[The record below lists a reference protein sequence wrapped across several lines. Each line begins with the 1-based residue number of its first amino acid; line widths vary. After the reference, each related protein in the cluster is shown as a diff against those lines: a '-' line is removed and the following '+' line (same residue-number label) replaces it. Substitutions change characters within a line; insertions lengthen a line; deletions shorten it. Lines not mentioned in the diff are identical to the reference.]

1 MSFSLRE
8 RKRVTLILPISCV
21 VLFAFHYVRQTAHL
35 RNIDMTALLFI
46 YSLGYLYKRS
56 RITEEAVKVEN
67 ADCCFIAGHWPQRSI
82 FFNPNVGQAVYFL
95 LLWGHL
101 SRILSSPLMTARDC
115 NWVNIVR
122 AFKLRFKFKLILSP
136 SILLGTTVIRI
147 QCRRSMYMN
156 LTGPRKTGPRGQ
168 GTVCFLWFACSASA
182 LVGSDE
188 HIMVALSDVG
198 S

>member
-1 MSFSLRE
+1 
-8 RKRVTLILPISCV
+8 
-21 VLFAFHYVRQTAHL
+21 
-35 RNIDMTALLFI
+35 MTALLFI
-46 YSLGYLYKRS
+46 YSLGHLYKRP
-56 RITEEAVKVEN
+56 RIIEEAVKVEN

-82 FFNPNVGQAVYFL
+82 FFNPNLGQAVYFL

-122 AFKLRFKFKLILSP
+122 AFKLRFKFKLILPP

-156 LTGPRKTGPRGQ
+156 LTVIWIWPGRGKP
-168 GTVCFLWFACSASA
+168 VHVVRYSLFLVIRLCCFGIGGEVNILW
-182 LVGSDE
+182 
-188 HIMVALSDVG
+188 
-198 S
+198 